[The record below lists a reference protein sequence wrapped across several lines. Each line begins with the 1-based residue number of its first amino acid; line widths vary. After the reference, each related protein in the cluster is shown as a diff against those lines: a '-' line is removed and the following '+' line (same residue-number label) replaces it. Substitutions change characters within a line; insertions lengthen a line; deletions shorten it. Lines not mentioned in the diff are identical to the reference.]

1 MSRGRRGAD
10 GLDGLTSGLRRS
22 GLNDGK
28 GGAFRYSRLHACPIA
43 ALDSSFAPQTHP
55 KPPR

>member
-1 MSRGRRGAD
+1 MSRGRRGA